1 MIRVAVVAPT
11 PMLRAGLRG
20 MLTTENIEVVAEAAS
35 PADLGER
42 PAQVDVLVLG
52 DANVPQHLLRPLVE
66 DRGTGVIVLAEDDGP
81 ASTLGE
87 LPLSGWGIVN
97 PDATAA
103 ELAAAVEAV
112 AQGLVVVS
120 LPLAKRVLARSSPV
134 QAIGSRSGQGLEEP
148 LTEREMEVLELLSQG
163 LSNKLIA
170 RELGISEHTVKFHV
184 SSLYTKLGAASR
196 TEAVHRGARLGLVT
210 F

>member
-1 MIRVAVVAPT
+1 
-11 PMLRAGLRG
+11 MLRAGLRG
-20 MLTTENIEVVAEAAS
+20 MLAAEGLEVVAEAAS

-42 PAQVDVLVLG
+42 PISSDVLVLG
-52 DANVPQHLLRPLVE
+52 DANVPQHLLRLMLA
-66 DRGTGVIVLAEDDGP
+66 DGDGSATSMIVLSEDDTP
-81 ASTLGE
+81 AASLAD
-87 LPLSGWGIVN
+87 LPLAGWGIVN
-97 PDATAA
+97 PDATAG

-112 AQGLVVVS
+112 VQGLVVVS
-120 LPLAKRVLARSSPV
+120 LPLARRVLTRGSAV
-134 QAIGSRSGQGLEEP
+134 QSVGGVDGLAEP
-148 LTEREMEVLELLSQG
+148 LTERETEVLDLLSQG

-196 TEAVHRGARLGLVT
+196 TDAVQRGARLGLVT

>member
-1 MIRVAVVAPT
+1 MV
-11 PMLRAGLRG
+11 RAGLRG
-20 MLTTENIEVVAEAAS
+20 MLTTESIAVVVEAAS
-35 PADLGER
+35 PADLGEKQTE
-42 PAQVDVLVLG
+42 ADVLVLG
-52 DANVPQHLLRPLVE
+52 DGSVPQHLLRSLVE
-66 DRGTGVIVLAEDDGP
+66 ERGTGVIIMSEDDGP
-81 ASTLGE
+81 AGMLAD
-87 LPLSGWGIVN
+87 LPLAGWGIVS
-97 PDATAA
+97 PDSTAA
-103 ELAAAVEAV
+103 ELVSAVEAV
-112 AQGLVVVS
+112 AQGLVV
-120 LPLAKRVLARSSPV
+120 LPLPMARRVLSRRSLV
-134 QAIGSRSGQGLEEP
+134 QSVGGGQGGDGLEEP

>member
-1 MIRVAVVAPT
+1 
-11 PMLRAGLRG
+11 
-20 MLTTENIEVVAEAAS
+20 MLTTESIEVVAEASS
-35 PADLGER
+35 PADLGES

-66 DRGTGVIVLAEDDGP
+66 DRGTGIIVLSEADGP
-81 ASTLGE
+81 ASVLGE

-97 PDATAA
+97 PEATAA
-103 ELAAAVEAV
+103 ELVAAVEAV

-120 LPLAKRVLARSSPV
+120 LPLAKRVLTRASPV
-134 QAIGSRSGQGLEEP
+134 QAIGAGGSGEGLEEP

-163 LSNKLIA
+163 LPNKLIA